1 MVHCILCGTGNEPGY
16 RYCAGY
22 GCGADLEGRREG
34 DPALAV
40 QVAAA
45 PDEVLARP
53 GDTVEIRLTVRN
65 AGSEPDKYV
74 LELRRE
80 IGDRVT
86 VERHGAPGETSPG
99 GDSVWTVRYA
109 VPWDWDPS
117 GALTGVGGW
126 FGDPGADGAG
136 TAADARADDEI
147 ELPLRVVSTRDRR
160 IAAAAWVVVRPPGAA
175 DPVPT
180 RGSRAAAAAAQRS
193 RRTRMMAAGAV
204 AAVAVVAA
212 LIVGMAAAGSGGGG
226 KRNPTRAVAA
236 TSTAPSSTASDTVS
250 ATPADGALPTDVATT
265 EAAPSTSASRTRTA
279 TATRT
284 RTTAPA
290 TTAPT
295 TPRTTAPGT
304 TAPPSSQAPTLVTVP
319 GVIGDG
325 YAAAAGEIDGAGLR
339 ASAQVADAKSP
350 CARNFNAPGC
360 VVVAQSPDAGAQ
372 VPART
377 RVALTIGYQPPSTP
391 AGVGVA
397 VQVSA
402 EG

>member
-22 GCGADLEGRREG
+22 GCGADLEGQREG

-45 PDEVLARP
+45 PDEVPARP

-86 VERHGAPGETSPG
+86 VERHGAPGETSPA

-126 FGDPGADGAG
+126 FGDPGADAAG
-136 TAADARADDEI
+136 TPADARADDEI

-160 IAAAAWVVVRPPGAA
+160 IAAAAWVVVRPPDAA
-175 DPVPT
+175 APGPA
-180 RGSRAAAAAAQRS
+180 RGSRAAAAAAQRA

-236 TSTAPSSTASDTVS
+236 TSTAPSATASDAAS
-250 ATPADGALPTDVATT
+250 ATPADGGPPTESTT

-284 RTTAPA
+284 RTTTPA

-360 VVVAQSPDAGAQ
+360 VVVAQSPGAGAE

-391 AGVGVA
+391 TGLGVPVQASAGV
-397 VQVSA
+397 
-402 EG
+402 